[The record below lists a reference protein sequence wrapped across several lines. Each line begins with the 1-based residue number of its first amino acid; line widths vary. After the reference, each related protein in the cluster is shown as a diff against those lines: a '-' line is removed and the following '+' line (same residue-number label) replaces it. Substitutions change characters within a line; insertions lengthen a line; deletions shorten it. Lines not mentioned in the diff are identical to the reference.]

1 MPSVL
6 RRPLIAA
13 LAAAAGLFA
22 AGCGDKESV
31 VTFAPDEGTYVQV
44 GPLSYQVQISRYLT
58 PGDTEDSEYLAGL
71 PAGTQL
77 DGKGFLWF
85 GVFIRAKNYSDQ
97 TQVPAPRSAYSI
109 KDTEGNTF
117 HPIAQARKLNPY
129 AYTPVKMTPAA
140 WFPSQQTTAGIN
152 PIAGELLV
160 FRLPVSAVQ
169 NRPLE
174 LHIDN
179 GGHSAVISL
188 DL

>member
-1 MPSVL
+1 MPAVL
-6 RRPLIAA
+6 RRSLIV
-13 LAAAAGLFA
+13 LVAAAGLLA

-44 GPLSYQVQISRYLT
+44 GPLSYQVQISRYLN
-58 PGDTEDSEYLAGL
+58 PGDTEDKAYLAGL

-77 DGKGFLWF
+77 DQKGQLWF
-85 GVFIRAKNYSDQ
+85 GVFIRAKNYSKQ
-97 TQVPAPRSAYSI
+97 TQTPAPPSAYTI
-109 KDTEGNTF
+109 ADTENDHF
-117 HPIAQARKLNPY
+117 RPVQLDRSRNAY

-140 WFPSQQTTAGIN
+140 WFPDQQTTAGIN
-152 PIAGELLV
+152 PIAGEELL
-160 FRLPVSAVQ
+160 FRLPISAVQ

-179 GGHSAVISL
+179 AGHSAVISL